1 MCKQPQPDSS
11 QTSSDHRRHNNR
23 GSQHPE
29 SVPIASDEVLA
40 AYDRGFKFDD
50 LTLNTWVLSSF
61 SLLLRVSLKRVYR
74 RHLGLSDDIVG
85 SIWWLIAFL
94 FFLLHDYQIDMATTE
109 VPAEVNHR
117 QLVYKILMSLH
128 EVDEIRVTSAL
139 NRFKR
144 HIQEEAIYVI
154 MF

>member
-1 MCKQPQPDSS
+1 M
-11 QTSSDHRRHNNR
+11 
-23 GSQHPE
+23 
-29 SVPIASDEVLA
+29 
-40 AYDRGFKFDD
+40 
-50 LTLNTWVLSSF
+50 
-61 SLLLRVSLKRVYR
+61 
-74 RHLGLSDDIVG
+74 
-85 SIWWLIAFL
+85 IAFL

-109 VPAEVNHR
+109 VPAEFNHR